1 MYGIFNSNLL
11 FHASVPLNADGSLKE
26 VDINGEKVKGR
37 ALLDKIGLVLRSA
50 FNSDTEPKERKF
62 AVDYF
67 WYLWCGV
74 DSPLFDKSKMTTFE
88 RYFLEDKTTH
98 TEEKGY
104 YYRLRD
110 DEKVCDMILDSFGV
124 TGQHRHII
132 NGHVPVR
139 SIKGENPIKA
149 NGKLLVIDGGFS
161 KAYHPETGIAGYTLV
176 YHSRGFQLVQHEPFL
191 STDQAIKEGKDIR
204 STTIVVELNSH
215 RQMVK
220 DTDKGADL
228 QQQIHDLEKLLY
240 AFRNG
245 FIKEKER
252 YK

>member
-1 MYGIFNSNLL
+1 MPTTARRRTSRWITSGIFGKARTPLSSTRAGWRLSNA
-11 FHASVPLNADGSLKE
+11 ASSTTNRCRRRKKAPTIPSGKKN
-26 VDINGEKVKGR
+26 
-37 ALLDKIGLVLRSA
+37 RSA
-50 FNSDTEPKERKF
+50 T
-62 AVDYF
+62 
-67 WYLWCGV
+67 
-74 DSPLFDKSKMTTFE
+74 
-88 RYFLEDKTTH
+88 
-98 TEEKGY
+98 
-104 YYRLRD
+104 
-110 DEKVCDMILDSFGV
+110 
-124 TGQHRHII
+124 
-132 NGHVPVR
+132 
-139 SIKGENPIKA
+139 IKGENPIKA